1 MNVSSSSISSFTDI
15 QFKREIVLNAFTDD
29 RSGDVQ
35 TPVDQKPENPLP
47 FTGCDN
53 GEMAAFFLMRKGIHV
68 APQKS
73 DVESRLLVETSQK
86 TQDKDPRTSTDF
98 SKAELKTFHEALA
111 GGKLKPLEDALK
123 NKDLTAAQVYAVLA
137 PKDDRTWATLR
148 ALIGKRTES
157 PEELHQKRS
166 AFKAYVELLKE
177 HAPRLTASQLKDLYQ
192 YLHFSQYEFNG
203 HAHSSWLSKGY
214 KQLKEDRALYHEFK
228 DLKTLLKNAK
238 LPGSSD
244 LDMGYKEIS
253 AEIRTLASRLKDAA
267 LDEAQRYG
275 LLVGANADKPPLLQR
290 LLALPI
296 GSAFSIEY
304 KRSAF
309 RQYFIL
315 LAQHTPSLKP
325 ELRKRLYGALH
336 DSQKAPRWIGKT
348 NSEGYRQVMRDE
360 ALQWEYRMLK
370 ACLKWGGVMQDS
382 PTGSRFVDEM
392 WRRHAGSSLFTG
404 ALGEECL

>member
-1 MNVSSSSISSFTDI
+1 MNVSSSSSFTDI
-15 QFKREIVLNAFTDD
+15 QFKREVVFNASTDD

-53 GEMAAFFLMRKGIHV
+53 GEMAAFFLMRKGINV

-73 DVESRLLVETSQK
+73 DVELRPPVETSQK
-86 TQDKDPRTSTDF
+86 TPDKDPRTSTAF
-98 SKAELKTFHEALA
+98 SKAELKTFHDALA

-137 PKDDRTWATLR
+137 PKDDRTWASLR
-148 ALIGKRTES
+148 ALIGKRTDS

-244 LDMGYKEIS
+244 LDVGYTRIS
-253 AEIRTLASRLKDAA
+253 AEIRTMASRLKEVA
-267 LDEAQRYG
+267 LDDAQRHA
-275 LLVGANADKPPLLQR
+275 LLMSANADKPPLLRR
-290 LLALPI
+290 LLESPI
-296 GSAFSIEY
+296 SSAFSIVH

-309 RQYFIL
+309 RNYLRL
-315 LAQHTPSLKP
+315 LAHHAPGLSPAQG
-325 ELRKRLYGALH
+325 KRLHRVLF
-336 DSQKAPRWIGKT
+336 DSQTVPVGLLGRTDSI
-348 NSEGYRQVMRDE
+348 GYRQVMKDE
-360 ALQWEYRMLK
+360 ALCQEYTMLM
-370 ACLKWGGVMQDS
+370 ACLASGTRMQDTS
-382 PTGSRFVDEM
+382 IGQRFLSQMQRQSGPT
-392 WRRHAGSSLFTG
+392 WFTD
-404 ALGEECL
+404 ALREE